1 MKEKELKQFIKTT
14 IREFILEQNINTK
27 DVYYHGS
34 PKFFSVKDIKPNDKG
49 LIFFSKD
56 KNIAVRY
63 ATNDFYGNT
72 SGDEYNI
79 IKVHLDVKKTFDP
92 EEHDNNP
99 KIIELL
105 SNTGNF
111 ENVGRFPDYETLASE
126 ALYDGDWSVLE
137 TKEFIEGL
145 KKMGY
150 DSILIDN
157 RPHYIPNYK
166 DEQTFNKD
174 IAVFYVNL
182 IKPI

>member
-126 ALYDGDWSVLE
+126 ALYNGDWSVLE